1 VPGQETTCNA
11 LTRRLG
17 GVTHNAVSRG
27 AAAEM
32 DILAERTDEGYKLGK
47 RLSCTRP
54 PLEALGTELSS
65 ETMEELNLLILRLP
79 TVPDDPPI
87 IADNDTSSP
96 TSLITKAATSGAQ
109 ALVSSLGW
117 LGQRA
122 WGGGGNEKT

>member
-1 VPGQETTCNA
+1 M
-11 LTRRLG
+11 TRRLG

-54 PLEALGTELSS
+54 PLEALGTTLKND
-65 ETMEELNLLILRLP
+65 TIEELNLLILRLP
-79 TVPDDPPI
+79 SVPDDPPI
-87 IADNDTSSP
+87 IVDNDTSSP
-96 TSLITKAATSGAQ
+96 TSLITKAATSSAQ